1 MSSSV
6 GRIIPY
12 IMEHKKRSKPPTRYT
27 YMASLSLET
36 RYLFWV
42 NLMIFNLWE
51 NWVKICFWSC
61 ANIVAF
67 GGNLRLSWQSMGVLN
82 MKNTLL
88 LLVSHEPLHFLRM
101 DVRVHDLP
109 LESVE
114 ELNGPKAEFPF
125 TVHRFPEKAALQCRI
140 FSSTPNNSSIIPSG
154 NHGRGWKTA
163 NFVNRRRALRLSAPS
178 WCLIPALVGHYPG
191 PGTVQPRFAGF
202 GGLQGP
208 EKYMKFTYR
217 TIPWIMDWTSKIME
231 TRWCPR
237 YLFIGYQWP
246 WGSVACWSSWTLP
259 AVAHQ
264 VTGNNKLETHQN
276 KFHLVSSS
284 SITFVLFRF
293 WHIHQQRMSR
303 SCLLRNM
310 RITCRCRDH
319 AKCDYMFEDGWWY
332 YVLGMVYL

>member
-1 MSSSV
+1 MSHCIFWGWMLGSMT
-6 GRIIPY
+6 Y
-12 IMEHKKRSKPPTRYT
+12 HWNLWRSWMVQRQSFH
-27 YMASLSLET
+27 SLST
-36 RYLFWV
+36 DSQ
-42 NLMIFNLWE
+42 
-51 NWVKICFWSC
+51 K
-61 ANIVAF
+61 
-67 GGNLRLSWQSMGVLN
+67 
-82 MKNTLL
+82 K
-88 LLVSHEPLHFLRM
+88 LHFSAGYSP
-101 DVRVHDLP
+101 VP
-109 LESVE
+109 PS
-114 ELNGPKAEFPF
+114 
-125 TVHRFPEKAALQCRI
+125 
-140 FSSTPNNSSIIPSG
+140 NSSIIPSG

-310 RITCRCRDH
+310 QITCRCRDH